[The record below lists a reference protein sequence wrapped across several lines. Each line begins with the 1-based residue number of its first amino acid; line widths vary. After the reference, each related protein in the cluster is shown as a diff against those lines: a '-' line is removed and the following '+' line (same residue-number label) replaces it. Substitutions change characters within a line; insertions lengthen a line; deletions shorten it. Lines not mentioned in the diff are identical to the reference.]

1 MSSPKITA
9 LAPWYGS
16 NRMLAPIVGERLKG
30 CRWVGVPFAGGMS
43 ELRCIDAPTLLVNDL
58 HKHVINLARCVG
70 SIDIVV
76 ELASRLS
83 RTAFHPDQLEVSRRF
98 VYECQRVFDPYDIEA
113 AFHYFV
119 CCWMGR
125 SGLAGT
131 DDEFKGGLPIRWTSS
146 GGDSN
151 VRYRSAI
158 KSLVAWSRI
167 MRRCNFTV
175 MDFRDF
181 LGKCKDQPQHGI
193 YCDAPFPD
201 AGDSYRHK
209 FTEQDH
215 RVLRDTLAL
224 YDETLVLI
232 RYRDHPL
239 IRELY
244 PQSRWNWEH
253 LDGRNSA
260 NNSTPEVLISNRK
273 EAL

>member
-43 ELRCIDAPTLLVNDL
+43 ELRCIDAPTLLVNDK
-58 HKHVINLARCVG
+58 HKQIINLAM
-70 SIDIVV
+70 VV
-76 ELASRLS
+76 SDDYLRTEMARRLS
-83 RTAFHPDQLEVSRRF
+83 MTAFHPEILAAAQEFCDYRSPDSMPDQF
-98 VYECQRVFDPYDIEA
+98 AAEA
-113 AFHYFV
+113 YFV

-131 DDEFKGGLPIRWTSS
+131 DDEFKGGLPVRWTAS

-175 MDFRDF
+175 LDFRDF
-181 LGKCKDQPQHGI
+181 LGKCKDHPQHGI

-209 FTEQDH
+209 FTEKDH
-215 RVLRDTLAL
+215 RVLRDALAL

-232 RYRDHPL
+232 RYHDHPL